1 MAKPTRILPPDAAE
15 PPGPERRRFPRQP
28 AGLAIRSHVVATGF
42 GDLWPKAIH
51 TLSAGGISLI
61 VNRPINPGEVIT
73 LDLYH
78 IPRRFACQL
87 QLRVV
92 SRTEYEGAYLVGGAF
107 TRPLTQEELRGLL

>member
-1 MAKPTRILPPDAAE
+1 MAKTTHILPPQAAE
-15 PPGPERRRFPRQP
+15 VSRPERRRFPRHP
-28 AGLAIRSHVVATGF
+28 GALAIRSHLVATGF

-51 TLSAGGISLI
+51 TISAGGISLI
-61 VNRPINPGEVIT
+61 VDRPIDPGEVMT

-87 QLRVV
+87 QLHVV

-107 TRPLTQEELRGLL
+107 TRALTQEELRGLL